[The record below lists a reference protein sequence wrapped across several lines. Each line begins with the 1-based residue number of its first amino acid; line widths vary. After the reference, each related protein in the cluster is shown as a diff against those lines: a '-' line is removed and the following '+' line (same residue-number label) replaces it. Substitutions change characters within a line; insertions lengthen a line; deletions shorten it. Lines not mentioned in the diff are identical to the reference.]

1 MADKKAL
8 TAVSIGSQNVAA
20 AVFSET
26 ARGGLQLQSYRSAE
40 TPSEEVSP
48 DEVKAA
54 LTSVVQGLKI
64 KGRSVRYTITSQPVF
79 IRFVKLPPLDV
90 DQVDQIVGFEAQQ
103 NVPFP
108 IDEVTWGY
116 QLMGE
121 DSGSEVNVVLAAVKS
136 TDLDEIDQSV
146 AAAGLRTE
154 AVEVSA
160 MAIYNA
166 YRFNYSDLEG
176 TTLLIDIGSKTT
188 NLIYSSA
195 KGVFVRTIKIGGA
208 DITKAIAKEFNISY
222 DEAEQRKIADGF
234 VALGGAYADHED
246 PVIAGVSKVIRNTLT
261 RLHSE
266 IMRTTN
272 FYRSQ
277 QGGEAPAI
285 GLLCGSSAALPF
297 LREFFA
303 EKLRIPIDYF
313 NAFRNVTLASGVDR
327 DAMSKLAHV
336 SGELVGLALRDA
348 GECPLQLDLVP
359 ESVVE
364 EQALNKRKPYLY
376 LAVAAL
382 TLLIGAAGF
391 YFNQAAAIANAQT
404 EALRSDVEELTL
416 YDGKIQVWK
425 DKLSDIEATKRPYT
439 DAVYDRTYWVGLF
452 NDLSRR
458 MDSDL
463 MWITMIEPM
472 AEGQPVIEDLYELSE
487 LAPEAAAGAGKQGEE
502 GKKMIDTLHIRGL
515 YRENDGG
522 PKVVSDY
529 LDRLMKSKRFA
540 LEGIDTNDILIE
552 LEAGAGGS
560 KYAWKWEM
568 ILPLPEGL
576 QISFTK

>member
-1 MADKKAL
+1 MADKKSL
-8 TAVSIGSQNVAA
+8 IAVTVGSQNVSA
-20 AVFSET
+20 AVFAET
-26 ARGGLQLQSYRSAE
+26 GRGGLQLQQHHTEE
-40 TPSEEVSP
+40 TPGEEVP
-48 DEVKAA
+48 QAVVQAA
-54 LTSVVQGLKI
+54 LTSAVSQLKI
-64 KGRSVRYTITSQPVF
+64 KGRSVRYAITSQPVF

-108 IDEVTWGY
+108 INEVTWGY

-121 DSGSEVNVVLAAVKS
+121 GSGSEVNVLLAAVKS
-136 TDLDEIDQSV
+136 TELDEIEQSV
-146 AAAGLRTE
+146 AASGLRTTS
-154 AVEVSA
+154 VEVSA
-160 MAIYNA
+160 LAIYNA
-166 YRFNYSDLEG
+166 YRFNYSDIDG
-176 TTLLIDIGSKTT
+176 TTLLIDIGTKTT
-188 NLIYSSA
+188 NLIYCGA

-208 DITKAIAKEFNISY
+208 DISKAIAKEFNVSF

-277 QGGEAPAI
+277 QGGDAPSV

-313 NAFRNVTLASGVDR
+313 NAFRNVTLASGVDQE
-327 DAMSKLAHV
+327 ALANLAHV
-336 SGELVGLALRDA
+336 SGELVGIALREM
-348 GECPLQLDLVP
+348 GECPLELALVP
-359 ESVVE
+359 EDAVQ
-364 EQALNKRKPYLY
+364 EQELDKRKPYLWAAT
-376 LAVAAL
+376 AVSV
-382 TLLIGAAGF
+382 LLLGVLGF
-391 YFNQAAAIANAQT
+391 YFNQAAAIATDQT
-404 EALRSDVEELTL
+404 EALLSDVDELND
-416 YDGKIQVWK
+416 YDGKIQAWK
-425 DKLSDIEATKRPYT
+425 NKLSELNAIKHPYT
-439 DAVYDRTYWVGLF
+439 DAVYERTGWVGLF

-472 AEGQPVIEDLYELSE
+472 AEGQSVIDDLFELSE
-487 LAPEAAAGAGKQGEE
+487 IGLDNSTAS
-502 GKKMIDTLHIRGL
+502 GKKAEKRMIDTLHIRGL
-515 YRENDGG
+515 YRENDAG
-522 PKVVSDY
+522 PKVVYDY
-529 LDRLMKSKRFA
+529 MDKLMESKRFA
-540 LEGIDTNDILIE
+540 LEGLDPNEIIKE
-552 LEAGAGGS
+552 VEAGAGGS

-568 ILPLPEGL
+568 ILPLPEAY